1 MRKLTIY
8 LNVVFIFICISCNK
22 TSSNDDQTGSRGK
35 NVVNEMTVFK
45 GNHEN
50 KLFLKS
56 KNGII
61 SEIESLSSN
70 GRSSIMSFCFFND
83 RIELIIEGE
92 FGSVK
97 KICKLNSLGSIESS
111 YMDILNEKENE
122 YIYSS
127 DNKLIE
133 IRTFGG
139 TDFDFGKVIK
149 KECLQWSKDNIEK
162 IRVFDANANEV
173 SNIEIYYKNEN
184 FPNTE
189 NTDIFS
195 WIFLDDILHAFKLTG
210 VSCKNLPEKAI
221 IKKGDVIQELLFTYN
236 LNNKELISEVLVNGI
251 TKLQFQYN

>member
-1 MRKLTIY
+1 MRKLAIY

-22 TSSNDDQTGSRGK
+22 MSSNGDQFDCCGK
-35 NVVNEMTVFK
+35 NIVKEITIFK
-45 GNHEN
+45 ENDEN

-56 KNGII
+56 KNGRI
-61 SEIESLSSN
+61 SEIESQSSN
-70 GRSSIMSFCFFND
+70 GHFSIMRFCFFND
-83 RIELIIEGE
+83 RIELIIEGG

-97 KICKLNSLGSIESS
+97 KICKLNNFASIESS

-127 DNKLIE
+127 DNKLVE

-173 SNIEIYYKNEN
+173 SNIEIYYKNDN
-184 FPNTE
+184 FPIVE
-189 NTDIFS
+189 NIDIFS
-195 WIFLDDILHAFKLTG
+195 WIFLDDILYAFKLTG
-210 VSCKNLPEKAI
+210 VSCKNLPDKAI
-221 IKKGDVIQELLFTYN
+221 IKKGDVIQELFFTYN
-236 LNNKELISEVLVNGI
+236 LNNKGLISEVLVNGI